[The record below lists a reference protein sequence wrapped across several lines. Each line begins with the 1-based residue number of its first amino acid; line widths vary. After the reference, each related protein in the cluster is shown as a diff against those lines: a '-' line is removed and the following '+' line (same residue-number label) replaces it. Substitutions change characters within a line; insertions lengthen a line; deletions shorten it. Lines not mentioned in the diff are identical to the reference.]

1 MNNDEKEM
9 FDFAYCLTR
18 SAGLQLKQG
27 RKNSVLRVRE
37 KTSPM
42 DLVTEYD
49 LVIEKYLIAMIKE
62 KYPDHAILAEESQTG
77 RDPKETVSCSCIVLG
92 SDGRIKTR
100 RQGYRWVIDPIDGTV
115 NYYRFGKDYTV
126 SIALYKDE
134 TPVFGLVYDV
144 AADVMF
150 RAGQEEGATLNG
162 CDLPDLPE
170 RCRELNKAVVVM
182 SLRTMREFAAL
193 GMDVLGLLS
202 GVQAHR
208 YLGCASLELCK
219 VAVGDYD
226 LFISATV
233 YEWDVAAARIF
244 LEQCGGFFLG
254 PAKDNPCPT
263 VDKLL
268 VAAFR
273 SPVLWRETLQYLPLD
288 LRSRFAQIDL

>member
-1 MNNDEKEM
+1 MNNDEKQM
-9 FDFAYCLTR
+9 FDFAYSLTR

-49 LVIEKYLIAMIKE
+49 LVIERFLIEMIKE
-62 KYPDHAILAEESQTG
+62 KYPDHEILAEESQTG
-77 RDPKETVSCSCIVLG
+77 SDPKGTVSCIVLG
-92 SDGRIKTR
+92 SNERIKAH

-150 RAGQEEGATLNG
+150 RAGQAEGATLNG
-162 CDLPDLPE
+162 YNLPDLPD

-182 SLRTMREFAAL
+182 SLRTMREFYAI
-193 GMDVLGLLS
+193 GTDVLGLLS
-202 GVQAHR
+202 RVQAHR

-219 VAVGDYD
+219 VAIGDYD

-244 LEQCGGFFLG
+244 LEQCGGFFLC
-254 PAKDNPCPT
+254 PKKDNPGTT

-273 SPVLWRETLQYLPLD
+273 SPVLWRETLQYLPPD
-288 LRSRFAQIDL
+288 LRAQFAQIDL